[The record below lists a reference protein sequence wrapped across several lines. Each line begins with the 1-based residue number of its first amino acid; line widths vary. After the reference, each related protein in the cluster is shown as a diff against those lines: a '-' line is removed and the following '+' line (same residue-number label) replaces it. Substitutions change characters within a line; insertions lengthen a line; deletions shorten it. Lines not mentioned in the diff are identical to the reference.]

1 MEVTEVTEVTE
12 VAQGRRGTALALGVL
27 LASLLAHALLPAEPL
42 PILVRAAAA
51 LIITTVLPGLLLAAL
66 LFGPG
71 RGAEFHLTRGV
82 LGLAAG
88 YALSIALMLLLS
100 YFPGGIG
107 WGWALAAFDALTL
120 VLVISYWLLEIGDWR
135 LGRATSSV
143 AESQTLPG
151 DAETPNLQSPI
162 TNLLICTLAVLAL
175 AALLRLPH
183 LGYAEFQGDEARVM
197 LRAADALAGFENA
210 LFIHHKAPGELL
222 ISAAPLLLVGAT
234 TEAAARLPFAVANL
248 AGLVGVLLLG
258 WRMVSPVAGVAAAL
272 LLAVDGYL
280 VAFGRIVQYQSIV
293 FLASV
298 AALLVLYAIYADARQ
313 DGNAPEREGASAI
326 PARGV
331 GSGVP
336 TRSVG
341 TSSADAAPT
350 GFSRFPALSGGGLN
364 PRLRLA
370 PRLALAAVIAAG
382 GLLAHYEIMGI
393 ALPALYLLA
402 LIALRVGPRRLLR
415 ALWPGAL
422 IGAALAALFFL
433 PYLRYPGFGAAAD
446 YVLLD
451 RLGDAPP
458 YNNLRDFFTRSA
470 LYSSTY
476 YLFFLIAVT
485 VAYATSCYVRT
496 LGRSA
501 GLLGGGML
509 AVLVLFLFARPEWA
523 RPDRDAAWFFFA
535 LAFVPLWVLP
545 GLRAEKR
552 LLWLWFGSLLLLAL
566 FFIAR
571 PASHVYTFVIPWAL
585 VVGAALH
592 GFVAW
597 ARAQGS
603 PRALGW
609 AGAGAALLLL
619 AIFAFYP
626 WRLFTD
632 APRETLRTWAENR
645 PRAYWFPFD
654 RPPDQAIFGFPLRN
668 GWKAVGAAYATALL
682 DGQFESNAKPEIAD
696 WYTRALPA
704 CPQPDRYWFLA
715 DTVESGDDEQI
726 ARLAEEIQGQG
737 YTLAGRV
744 AAGGAERL
752 SIFSRDGEPGQ
763 SIDLP
768 PLEEAEPVF
777 DRTLSGLPL
786 LGRRGR
792 VLDPEIDHA
801 LDLRLGDG
809 VRLIGYNMDR
819 NAAAPG
825 ETTTVTLF
833 WEALK
838 PLPLSYTV
846 FLHAVALETGAKAA
860 QRDALPVCGR
870 ALTHLW
876 NPGDVIA
883 DPHPI
888 RLNDAAAPGTYT
900 LLAGLYD
907 VETGARLPVTDA
919 SGAPVG
925 DAIPLAQI
933 EVTGVQ

>member
-1 MEVTEVTEVTE
+1 V
-12 VAQGRRGTALALGVL
+12 LGVL
-27 LASLLAHALLPAEPL
+27 LVSLLAHALLLAEPL
-42 PILVRAAAA
+42 PILLRAAAA
-51 LIITTVLPGLLLAAL
+51 LLITTVLPGLLLAAL
-66 LFGPG
+66 LAGPG
-71 RGAEFHLTRGV
+71 RGAEFHLTRAV

-88 YALSIALMLLLS
+88 YAVCIAVMLVLG

-107 WGWALAAFDALTL
+107 RGWALAAFDAVTVL
-120 VLVISYWLLEIGDWR
+120 LVISYWVLEIRDWR
-135 LGRATSSV
+135 LGWAESSV
-143 AESQTLPG
+143 VDNRPLIQSVEAPNPHSPIS
-151 DAETPNLQSPI
+151 NLQSLIYSLPFW
-162 TNLLICTLAVLAL
+162 TVVVLLL

-197 LRAADALAGFENA
+197 LRASDALAGYENA
-210 LFIHHKAPGELL
+210 LLIHHKAPGELL

-234 TEAAARLPFAVANL
+234 TEAAARLPFTVANL

-258 WRMVSPVAGVAAAL
+258 WRMIGPVAGVAAAL
-272 LLAVDGYL
+272 LLTVDGYL
-280 VAFGRIVQYQSIV
+280 VAFGRIVQYQSVV

-298 AALLVLYAIYADARQ
+298 AALLALYAIYADARQ
-313 DGNAPEREGASAI
+313 DSATPGREGSAAI
-326 PARGV
+326 
-331 GSGVP
+331 P

-341 TSSADAAPT
+341 TSS
-350 GFSRFPALSGGGLN
+350 G
-364 PRLRLA
+364 LRLA

-382 GLLAHYEIMGI
+382 GLLAHYEIAGI
-393 ALPALYLLA
+393 ALPTLYLLA
-402 LIALRVGPRRLLR
+402 LIARRVGPSRLLR

-422 IGAALAALFFL
+422 IGLALAALFFI
-433 PYLRYPGFGAAAD
+433 PYLRYPGFGAAVD

-470 LYSSTY
+470 LYSSSY

-485 VAYATSCYVRT
+485 IAYATACYVRT
-496 LGRSA
+496 LGRKA
-501 GLLGGGML
+501 GLLGGGLL
-509 AVLVLFLFARPEWA
+509 AVLILFLFARPEWA
-523 RPDRDAAWFFFA
+523 QPDRDAAWFFFV
-535 LAFVPLWVLP
+535 LAFVPLWLIP
-545 GLRAEKR
+545 GLRAEER

-566 FFIAR
+566 FFVAR

-592 GFVAW
+592 ALVAW
-597 ARAQGS
+597 AKAQGS
-603 PRALGW
+603 PREFAW
-609 AGAGAALLLL
+609 AGGIAAALLL

-626 WRLFTD
+626 WRLFAD

-668 GWKAVGAAYATALL
+668 GWKAVGAGYAAGLL

-704 CPQPDRYWFLA
+704 CPQPDRYWLLA

-726 ARLAEEIQGQG
+726 AHLAEEVQGQG

-744 AAGGAERL
+744 AAGGANRL
-752 SIFSRDGEPGQ
+752 SIYSHDGEPGQ

-768 PLEEAEPVF
+768 PLEEIEPVF

-792 VLDPEIDHA
+792 VLHPQSDHA

-819 NAAAPG
+819 NAAVPD
-825 ETTTVTLF
+825 ETVTVTLF
-833 WEALK
+833 WEALT
-838 PLPLSYTV
+838 PLPRSYTV
-846 FLHAVALETGAKAA
+846 FVQLVDLATNAKAA

-876 NPGDVIA
+876 NPGDLIA

-888 RLNDAAAPGTYT
+888 RLNDDAAPGTYM
-900 LLAGLYD
+900 LFVGLYD
-907 VETGARLPVTDA
+907 VETGERLPVTDA
-919 SGAPVG
+919 AGTPIG
-925 DAIPLAQI
+925 DAVPLAQI
-933 EVTGVQ
+933 EVSGEP